1 MSAGPMPVAGVRD
14 APVGGGSDAVD
25 GAQAPRK
32 DEVVAGPGE
41 RRIKSHLVRRALHD
55 AEKSRVPLLVKAHG
69 ADIPFGEGVAEAAAA
84 DASAHALD
92 GGGEF
97 VEGLIPVLK
106 QMEGG
111 ALGRPGAVARKFSE
125 GLDQT
130 LDGWGKTDAHGLGFA
145 GEKLILMSAGL
156 PK

>member
-1 MSAGPMPVAGVRD
+1 MKRKLFAISLICVFMLTGCTKAIELTEDQD
-14 APVGGGSDAVD
+14 A
-25 GAQAPRK
+25 
-32 DEVVAGPGE
+32 
-41 RRIKSHLVRRALHD
+41 L
-55 AEKSRVPLLVKAHG
+55 
-69 ADIPFGEGVAEAAAA
+69 VAEAAAA

>member
-1 MSAGPMPVAGVRD
+1 MLSTTQRSP
-14 APVGGGSDAVD
+14 GSLSSSRHTGQISPSVKVL
-25 GAQAPRK
+25 QRRQRPTPR
-32 DEVVAGPGE
+32 
-41 RRIKSHLVRRALHD
+41 RTRST
-55 AEKSRVPLLVKAHG
+55 
-69 ADIPFGEGVAEAAAA
+69 AAA
-84 DASAHALD
+84 
-92 GGGEF
+92 EF

>member
-1 MSAGPMPVAGVRD
+1 M
-14 APVGGGSDAVD
+14 
-25 GAQAPRK
+25 
-32 DEVVAGPGE
+32 
-41 RRIKSHLVRRALHD
+41 
-55 AEKSRVPLLVKAHG
+55 
-69 ADIPFGEGVAEAAAA
+69 
-84 DASAHALD
+84 LD